1 MFLGDCDWIIYRF
14 ILIGAANVN
23 AYKTWQA
30 AFQAFIEQYG
40 HNYTSAYILAT
51 EFEEHVTRNR
61 HGTYFLS
68 IGDLK

>member
-1 MFLGDCDWIIYRF
+1 MKP
-14 ILIGAANVN
+14 
-23 AYKTWQA
+23 YKTWQE
-30 AFQAFIEQYG
+30 AFIAFVAQYG